1 MTTTVTLKHA
11 FMNHAKIS
19 PKTDTQ
25 VPVLE
30 TFLFFEIFFGG
41 GLFVVMKA
49 NRDAGETPALHIPS
63 DGDNKEGNDHIGV
76 KGACMKFCTGISYL
90 NATTFKNFSSFFE
103 FFRC

>member
-49 NRDAGETPALHIPS
+49 NREADAGETPALHIPS
-63 DGDNKEGNDHIGV
+63 DGDNKEGNYHIR
-76 KGACMKFCTGISYL
+76 
-90 NATTFKNFSSFFE
+90 FKVQA
-103 FFRC
+103 